1 MRYRNR
7 IKLAPGLHIN
17 LSGSGVS
24 TTLGV
29 KGASVNLG
37 KSGAHLNTGIP
48 GTGLYNRSKI
58 STTTTST
65 SNKISKNQ
73 TQVGVKLD
81 LNDNY
86 EPVVEIYDDRGI
98 DVTSPTSIG
107 KIKRSP
113 EYKKNLLKIYK
124 LYYNDIIEETT
135 EFTDIYKH
143 IVAPISKK
151 EIQEEIDNLKLHK
164 YRKKHFDKSKPTI
177 DSVKTLLSKEAA
189 RKFNSVLFWKN
200 KKNRLEYV
208 ENNFDEKLKDLITSW
223 VEEKGDFEKS
233 ESIREKQSNE
243 DSQRTYDTKKDT
255 LIKNLNGNV
264 DFVLQNFE
272 VILNEIDIKPEFFVD
287 FEYQEENKSFLIDL
301 DLPEIEHLPKETGT
315 ILKSGKLSVK
325 DKSEKQ
331 LREEYAKCVT
341 GLGFLISGIGFLASA
356 GIEKVKISGYT
367 QRIDKTD
374 GTTKDDYIY
383 SVEFDIDR
391 FSKLNFTQID
401 PVIAFKS
408 FEHKMELSN
417 SSVFKTI
424 NMD

>member
-58 STTTTST
+58 SSASNGS

-86 EPVVEIYDDRGI
+86 EPVIEIYDDRGI
-98 DVTSPTSIG
+98 DITTQASIA

-113 EYKKNLLKIYK
+113 EYKANLLKIYE

-135 EFTDIYKH
+135 QFTDIYKH
-143 IVAPISKK
+143 IVPPISKK

-164 YRKKHFDKSKPTI
+164 YRKKPFDKSKPSV
-177 DSVKTLLSKEAA
+177 DSVKNILSNEAV

-200 KKNRLEYV
+200 KKNRLEYI
-208 ENNFDEKLKDLITSW
+208 ESNLDKRLNDLIAQW
-223 VEEKGDFEKS
+223 EEQKEDFEKS
-233 ESIREKQSNE
+233 EIIREKESNE
-243 DSQRTYDTKKDT
+243 DSLKTYQTKKDI
-255 LIKNLNGNV
+255 LIKNLNGTEN
-264 DFVLQNFE
+264 FVLQNFE
-272 VILNEIDIKPEFFVD
+272 AILNEIDIKPEFFVD
-287 FEYQEENKSFLIDL
+287 FEYNEDDKTFLIDL
-301 DLPEIEHLPKETGT
+301 DLPEIEHLPKETAT

-325 DKSEKQ
+325 NKSEKQ
-331 LREEYAKCVT
+331 LREDYAQCAT
-341 GLGFLISGIGFLASA
+341 GLGFLIGGIAFLCSA
-356 GIEKVKISGYT
+356 GIEKVKVSAYT
-367 QRIDKTD
+367 QRIDKKD
-374 GTTKDDYIY
+374 GQTKNDYIY
-383 SVEFDIDR
+383 SIEFDIDN
-391 FSKLNFTQID
+391 FSKINFKQID
-401 PVIAFKS
+401 SVIAFKS